1 MSISGKLLSRVHQEK
16 AAEAQSMWGL
26 KKLARARG
34 QARRVRLDSGLST
47 KVSWGIHVRN
57 YNSEKLKNIHMK
69 VQRII
74 KQIL

>member
-1 MSISGKLLSRVHQEK
+1 MLSRAHQEK
-16 AAEAQSMWGL
+16 AAEAQSVRGL
-26 KKLARARG
+26 RKLARDRG

-47 KVSWGIHVRN
+47 KVSWGIPVCN

-69 VQRII
+69 TQRII

>member
-1 MSISGKLLSRVHQEK
+1 
-16 AAEAQSMWGL
+16 MWGL

-47 KVSWGIHVRN
+47 KVSWGIRVRN